1 MAWLYKQKDSQN
13 WWIGYRVNGKAKF
26 RSTATP
32 DRAAA
37 ERQLEQV
44 KAMFGAHKSG
54 NLTQELFEA
63 LTAKPAP
70 RVSLLSALQE
80 WWMAAEGTTAGRTAT
95 KYRMVGKSF
104 AQFLG
109 ATDATPLL
117 ADVTTKQIA
126 GYLKHKWD
134 DTSKSTANSDRKV
147 LGVFFQRATKQ
158 GLIKANPARATER
171 LRPSKGERVRKRPF
185 TLPELRL
192 IYQKAPD
199 DFWRYMVL
207 GGFYTSQRMGDLIC
221 LTWDAVD
228 FDANVL
234 SFTTSKTERD
244 VKIPLRPS
252 FRALLWK
259 LRTQAGTVAAGA
271 PIWPEQAAAYQ
282 ARGSGRFSNEFY
294 ESILMPCGLVPP
306 RTHHARKDAKKSS
319 AERKVSPISFHSLR
333 HAHISL
339 LKATGGS
346 QAVAKEIAGHSS
358 DAINDHYTQ
367 LPIETLVSAINQLPD
382 VIARDEPVS
391 ARDAKPSRNRGKQN
405 HPGDLQAANHPR
417 PRKPKQSTA
426 QQAE

>member
-70 RVSLLSALQE
+70 RVSLQVALQE
-80 WWMAAEGTTAGRTAT
+80 WWTASEGTTAGRTAT

-109 ATDATPLL
+109 ATDSAPLL
-117 ADVTTKQIA
+117 ADVTMEQVA
-126 GYLKHKWD
+126 NYLTQKWH

-147 LGVFFQRATKQ
+147 LGVFFERAAKQ
-158 GLIKANPARATER
+158 GLIKANPARATVR
-171 LRPSKGERVRKRPF
+171 LKPRKGERVRKRPF
-185 TLPELRL
+185 TLAELRL

-207 GGFYTSQRMGDLIC
+207 GGFYTSQRMGDLLC
-221 LTWDAVD
+221 LTWDEVD
-228 FDANVL
+228 FDANIL

-259 LRTQAGTVAAGA
+259 LRTQAGTVVAGT

-306 RTHHARKDAKKSS
+306 RTHHAQKDTKKSS
-319 AERKVSPISFHSLR
+319 DERKVSPISFHSLR

-346 QAVAKEIAGHSS
+346 QAVAKELAGHSS
-358 DAINDHYTQ
+358 DAINDHYTH
-367 LPIETLVSAINQLPD
+367 LPIETLVTAINQLPE

-391 ARDAKPSRNRGKQN
+391 AASANPSRNRGKQN
-405 HPGDLQAANHPR
+405 HPGHLQAAEQPR
-417 PRKPKQSTA
+417 RRKPKQSTS